1 MTGRIDRRRLLS
13 LVGGLPFL
21 PAGAAAAETKVA
33 VIDWGMHHGN
43 GCDRPVD
50 RDARPHRRG
59 NARPSGVHK
68 AFPIGA
74 KLARTHTVSAFEG

>member
-1 MTGRIDRRRLLS
+1 MGLS
-13 LVGGLPFL
+13 LLNNIAVAIEAMKERHGPGR
-21 PAGAAAAETKVA
+21 VA

-68 AFPIGA
+68 AFPIGT